1 MSTRQTTGWVGV
13 GWVRPVRSAG
23 KLSRGGLP
31 GGNVQGELAGCSADE
46 YSVTLADRLS
56 HAMSLADTG
65 GRREPYP
72 VVP

>member
-1 MSTRQTTGWVGV
+1 MRVNCPG
-13 GWVRPVRSAG
+13 
-23 KLSRGGLP
+23 GGLP

-65 GRREPYP
+65 GRREPYL